1 MVDGQ
6 AAILVNHNSQEACT
20 QKRVPVEFNLKERRA
35 DSRPRAMAPAA
46 SSGQRFHAMRQRL
59 YQAQQLSDLKRE
71 SNKKQQVNVLNNDNR
86 LNSSVA
92 LETTSNEINE
102 SLVSP

>member
-1 MVDGQ
+1 MNTMKSLLQVMDNLCKTIPQ
-6 AAILVNHNSQEACT
+6 IAVNFECLQSA
-20 QKRVPVEFNLKERRA
+20 
-35 DSRPRAMAPAA
+35 
-46 SSGQRFHAMRQRL
+46 
-59 YQAQQLSDLKRE
+59 
-71 SNKKQQVNVLNNDNR
+71 KQQVNVLNNDNR